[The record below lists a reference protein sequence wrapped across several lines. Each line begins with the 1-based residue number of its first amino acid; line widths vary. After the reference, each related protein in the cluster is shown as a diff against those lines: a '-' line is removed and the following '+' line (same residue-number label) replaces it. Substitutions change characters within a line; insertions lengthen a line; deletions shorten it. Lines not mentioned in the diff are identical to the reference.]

1 VDCRLQAP
9 ACPHAGAGASQ
20 TIMQTYHGSPGET
33 SWICMPPD
41 TDITRTARQS
51 AQRLRSAPQARF
63 GGLAHIFPQFWRW
76 MRRRRSPAAP
86 SALSVTCT
94 RHYQQDSLEQAR
106 YCHVTRKTA
115 MEARW
120 RFVTASSARAHAGAG
135 TSCMLQPTCIQ
146 HQKAHAPAHVHLTPE
161 GARSALPAAQLGD
174 RTITT
179 RRACERTLCARRRR
193 RHAARVLPPKCRLF
207 GDARMLEA
215 TGGDCRSPSQSRGAA
230 SIHLGHHRGP
240 STSSLRDRARRADSF
255 GLSGTN

>member
-1 VDCRLQAP
+1 MSTSTGGGLQTASA
-9 ACPHAGAGASQ
+9 ACPHTGAGASQ

-135 TSCMLQPTCIQ
+135 TSCMLQPTCIR
-146 HQKAHAPAHVHLTPE
+146 HQRAPAAPFQPPNSDIARSLRSE
-161 GARSALPAAQLGD
+161 RANARSALDGAAGTPRECYPQ
-174 RTITT
+174 IPPFW
-179 RRACERTLCARRRR
+179 RRA
-193 RHAARVLPPKCRLF
+193 HAGSHGWRL
-207 GDARMLEA
+207 
-215 TGGDCRSPSQSRGAA
+215 
-230 SIHLGHHRGP
+230 
-240 STSSLRDRARRADSF
+240 SL
-255 GLSGTN
+255 T

>member
-1 VDCRLQAP
+1 MDCRLQAP

-135 TSCMLQPTCIQ
+135 TSCMLQPTCIR
-146 HQKAHAPAHVHLTPE
+146 HQRAPAAPFQPPNSEIARSPRSARANARCALDGAAGTPRECYPQIPPFWRRAHAGSHGWRLSLT
-161 GARSALPAAQLGD
+161 
-174 RTITT
+174 
-179 RRACERTLCARRRR
+179 
-193 RHAARVLPPKCRLF
+193 
-207 GDARMLEA
+207 
-215 TGGDCRSPSQSRGAA
+215 
-230 SIHLGHHRGP
+230 
-240 STSSLRDRARRADSF
+240 
-255 GLSGTN
+255 

>member
-1 VDCRLQAP
+1 MDCRLQAP

-94 RHYQQDSLEQAR
+94 RHHQQDSLEHAQ

-115 MEARW
+115 MEPRW
-120 RFVTASSARAHAGAG
+120 R
-135 TSCMLQPTCIQ
+135 TSTCRCRDIM
-146 HQKAHAPAHVHLTPE
+146 HAPAHVHSTPE
-161 GARSALPAAQLGD
+161 GARSALPAAQLGH

-179 RRACERTLCARRRR
+179 L
-193 RHAARVLPPKCRLF
+193 
-207 GDARMLEA
+207 
-215 TGGDCRSPSQSRGAA
+215 
-230 SIHLGHHRGP
+230 
-240 STSSLRDRARRADSF
+240 
-255 GLSGTN
+255 